1 MRPSSLLESALFVVA
16 LGFMPMPCLAADKE
30 AAAPPEDQIEIDI
43 DIEAIQ
49 DFVRENL
56 PADVE
61 SPTQEE
67 WDRFWRELEALL
79 ADPSLENL
87 ASFKPTADLAL
98 AYLAA
103 IPELRDEADWLKQRM
118 DFLDMADSVVRD
130 TPVAPPVLSA
140 VEGPEAVPD
149 RAPIPTPPPPPPA
162 APPLAAILPP
172 LVVPAIPE
180 ANGAAPVPAPLERQ
194 RISMI
199 RSDELW
205 VKKLAK
211 RPLPAN
217 AEKLIPRLKAV
228 FKAEG
233 VPTELVWIAEV
244 ESSLNPDAKSPSGA
258 VGLFQFMPATAE
270 RFGLRTAF
278 FDERKD
284 PEKSARAAARYLKV
298 LYRQMGSWRLALASY
313 NAGEG
318 RVGRA
323 LEKQN
328 AKSFDEIADHL
339 PVETQM
345 YVPKVMAVI
354 ALRENVDPAKL
365 PAPAVE

>member
-1 MRPSSLLESALFVVA
+1 
-16 LGFMPMPCLAADKE
+16 
-30 AAAPPEDQIEIDI
+30 
-43 DIEAIQ
+43 
-49 DFVRENL
+49 
-56 PADVE
+56 
-61 SPTQEE
+61 
-67 WDRFWRELEALL
+67 
-79 ADPSLENL
+79 
-87 ASFKPTADLAL
+87 
-98 AYLAA
+98 
-103 IPELRDEADWLKQRM
+103 
-118 DFLDMADSVVRD
+118 
-130 TPVAPPVLSA
+130 
-140 VEGPEAVPD
+140 
-149 RAPIPTPPPPPPA
+149 
-162 APPLAAILPP
+162 
-172 LVVPAIPE
+172 
-180 ANGAAPVPAPLERQ
+180 
-194 RISMI
+194 MI

-298 LYRQMGSWRLALASY
+298 LYRQTGSWRLALASY

-318 RVGRA
+318 RVGMA

-328 AKSFDEIADHL
+328 ARSFDEIADHL

-354 ALRENVDPAKL
+354 ALRENVDPARL

>member
-1 MRPSSLLESALFVVA
+1 MRQSSLLESALFVVV

-61 SPTQEE
+61 LPTQEE
-67 WDRFWRELEALL
+67 WDRFWKELDALL

-130 TPVAPPVLSA
+130 TPVAPP
-140 VEGPEAVPD
+140 EAVPD

-162 APPLAAILPP
+162 APPAPAAKLPP
-172 LVVPAIPE
+172 FVVPAIPK
-180 ANGAAPVPAPLERQ
+180 ADGAAPVPAPLERQ
-194 RISMI
+194 RRSMI
-199 RSDELW
+199 RSDGLW
-205 VKKLAK
+205 GKKLAK

-284 PEKSARAAARYLKV
+284 PEKSAQAAARYLKV

-328 AKSFDEIADHL
+328 ARSFDEIADHL

-354 ALRENVDPAKL
+354 ALRENVDPAEL
-365 PAPAVE
+365 PAPAVD